1 MSDAKCVFCQVG
13 RATIE
18 LSMNNTSRAKS
29 IFFLLLSLAVG
40 LLLFTNASLAQE
52 EYFDESGHM
61 VAGEWLRFFEEHG
74 GLRVFGYPISPVLA
88 EGDIKVQ
95 YFQNGRLEMGSDN
108 KVRLTLLSYELSLRK
123 TGRILESQVPAGGVY
138 YPTTGHSVVMAF
150 LDFYLH
156 YGGPSL
162 FGYPLTELVNEND
175 RLVQYFERVIFE
187 WRPEL
192 PDGERVQL
200 IRLGEMYL
208 PDNSDAWATI
218 YAPPDGYPVTH
229 INASVAV
236 RAPVTRR
243 QTNEQI
249 IYVRVHDQL
258 GKPVE
263 AAKVE
268 AFILWPDL
276 GQRNLIVPTQST
288 NADGTAIFS
297 FMISA
302 LSDIA
307 PLAAGDTVPI
317 QIQVS
322 FDEHEDRTA
331 TAFRIWW

>member
-1 MSDAKCVFCQVG
+1 
-13 RATIE
+13 
-18 LSMNNTSRAKS
+18 MNNTSRAKN

-52 EYFDESGHM
+52 KYFNESGHI
-61 VAGEWLRFFEEHG
+61 ARGEWLRFFEEHG

-108 KVRLTLLSYELSLRK
+108 KVRLTLLPYEISLRK
-123 TGRILESQVPAGGVY
+123 TGRILESQAPAGGVY
-138 YPTTGHSVVMAF
+138 YPATGHSVVMAF
-150 LDFYLH
+150 LDFYLQ

-162 FGYPLTELVNEND
+162 FGYPITELVNEND
-175 RLVQYFERVIFE
+175 RLVQYFERAIFE

-200 IRLGEMYL
+200 IQLGLMYL
-208 PDNSDAWATI
+208 PDNNGGWAI
-218 YAPPDGYPVTH
+218 IDDDRPPDHPITH
-229 INASVAV
+229 IDAFVAV
-236 RAPVTRR
+236 RAPVIRR

-249 IYVRVHDQL
+249 IYIRVHDQL
-258 GKPVE
+258 GELVE

-276 GQRNLIVPTQST
+276 GQRNMLVPTQLT
-288 NADGTAIFS
+288 NADGTAVFS
-297 FMISA
+297 LMISD

-322 FDEHEDRTA
+322 FDGHEDKTA